1 MPEGAQPADVGGR
14 GWIRNPRDFWGG
26 IALVAVALFAFWAGS
41 DLPGQRGFAFG
52 PGTAPRLFA
61 GMLLVLGAA
70 VALIGLITDGPAL
83 DRYAVR
89 GPLFVTAA
97 ILAFAGMIRPA
108 GLVFSAFA
116 TFVIS
121 GMASKETK
129 WVENLIAAVLLTGFC
144 VLLFVKL
151 LQLPFQILPPAVQ
164 LLLLQIWPTG
174 LRF

>member
-1 MPEGAQPADVGGR
+1 MPEGAQPADAGGR
-14 GWIRNPRDFWGG
+14 GWIRSPQDFWGG
-26 IALVAVALFAFWAGS
+26 VALMAVALFAFWAGS

-52 PGTAPRLFA
+52 PGTAPRIFA
-61 GMLLVLGAA
+61 GLLLILGAA
-70 VALIGLITDGPAL
+70 VALIGLITHGPRL
-83 DRYAVR
+83 DRYALR

-129 WVENLIAAVLLTGFC
+129 WVENLIAAVVLTAFC
-144 VLLFVKL
+144 VLLFVKV
-151 LQLPFQILPPAVQ
+151 LQLPFQIWPP
-164 LLLLQIWPTG
+164 G